1 MGDAFVA
8 VANDY
13 NAIFYNPAGLARR
26 DDGEMNLFIDLGASS
41 SFPTITKDIQ
51 EAQKT
56 TGTDADKQQAML
68 DAIEKNYGK
77 TLGLRLTPLSG
88 IVVRPNWGV
97 AIIPADLT
105 LEGTLHRSVGP
116 SIDTTVYLDSTV
128 AFGYG
133 DDFRGIQSGRLS
145 WGVTGKLINRA
156 YFSKAIS
163 FLELASDSNL
173 VKISDFQEGFGVDA
187 DIGFLYTPMLPS
199 EGFWSLLRLTKPSF
213 GLVVRNIAET
223 KFSNSMKL
231 VNKESAGAPE
241 QMYRVID
248 IGTRWE
254 YPSFWLFGGRGVMDF
269 RDIMHPAVNFRKS
282 LHLGFEFDWTVAS
295 WWKGAY
301 RVGLNQGYFTGG
313 LSAMF
318 TLFNLDAVT
327 YGENVGTYSKPEENR
342 MYSVRLNI
350 NW

>member
-1 MGDAFVA
+1 A

-13 NAIFYNPAGLARR
+13 NALFYNPAGLARR
-26 DDGEMNLFIDLGASS
+26 DDGEMNLFIDLGASGT
-41 SFPTITKDIQ
+41 FPGVNKDIQ
-51 EAQKT
+51 TAQKT
-56 TGTDADKQQAML
+56 EGSDSDKQQAML

-77 TLGLRLTPLSG
+77 TLGLRVTPMG
-88 IVVRPNWGV
+88 AMIVRPNWGFAV
-97 AIIPADLT
+97 LPADLT

-116 SIDTTVYLDSTV
+116 SIDTTVYMDSTF

-133 DDFRGIQSGRLS
+133 DDFRGLRSGRLS
-145 WGVTGKLINRA
+145 WGVTGKFINRA
-156 YFSKAIS
+156 YFSKAVS
-163 FLELASDSNL
+163 FVELASDSNL
-173 VKISDFQEGFGVDA
+173 VKSSDFREGFGVDA
-187 DIGFLYTPMLPS
+187 DLGFLYTPVLPS
-199 EGFWSLLRLTKPSF
+199 EGFLSLFRLAKPSF
-213 GLVVRNIAET
+213 GLVVRNLAET
-223 KFSNSMKL
+223 KFSNSLKL
-231 VNKESAGAPE
+231 VNKEKTEAPE

-269 RDIMHPAVNFRKS
+269 RDIMHPAVNLRKS

-301 RVGLNQGYFTGG
+301 RVGLNQGYMTGG
-313 LSAMF
+313 VSAMF
-318 TLFNLDAVT
+318 TFFNLDVVT

-342 MYSVRLNI
+342 MYSARLNI